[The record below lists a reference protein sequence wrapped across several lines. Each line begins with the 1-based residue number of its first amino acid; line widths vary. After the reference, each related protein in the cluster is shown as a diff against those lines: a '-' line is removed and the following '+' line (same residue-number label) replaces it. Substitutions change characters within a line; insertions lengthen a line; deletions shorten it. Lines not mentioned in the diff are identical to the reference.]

1 MDVTVVLHAEKRP
14 GAVNEMVAARNEARP
29 GNNRPRE
36 KNSVYIKK
44 PLSKGKG
51 FAYPLDLYIDT
62 VLVQTHYR
70 EGM

>member
-1 MDVTVVLHAEKRP
+1 
-14 GAVNEMVAARNEARP
+14 MVAARNEARP

-62 VLVQTHYR
+62 VFVQTHYR